1 MKKIVLL
8 LAVLVVGQACSSDD
22 ACYEEYL
29 VLKKVERRSVS
40 EAGDSPDNRKDW
52 NIPSILNAR
61 HNTSRSGGCST
72 FNEGDILYTV
82 VNHDVDLNGWS
93 IEMRGPIDLLIIG
106 DVYTSNTN
114 TNDNALKANECAVI
128 RVTGTISSDVDA
140 YGSGTILGNWD
151 TTLGNADYS
160 GFTSTGIYKDSKCGL
175 DGTTFEENGITYM
188 YQSIN

>member
-1 MKKIVLL
+1 MKKILL
-8 LAVLVVGQACSSDD
+8 LLVTVLAVSQACSSDD
-22 ACYEEYL
+22 TCYEEYL

-40 EAGDSPDNRKDW
+40 EAGDSPDNRKES
-52 NIPSILNAR
+52 NIPL
-61 HNTSRSGGCST
+61 TLQSRYSTYSGGCND
-72 FNEGDILYTV
+72 FNQGDILYTV

-93 IEMRGPIDLLIIG
+93 IDMGGAIDLLIIG

-114 TNDNALKANECAVI
+114 TTDNALKANSCAVI

-140 YGSGTILGNWD
+140 YGSGTILANWD
-151 TTLGNADYS
+151 TTLSDADYS